1 MLLTLQK
8 QKKIIM
14 LEIFTNK
21 FYGNTIGDWLISA
34 AIIIGGYLFS
44 RILYWFISNIVMK
57 ATKKTKTKLD
67 DILVETLEKPIILA
81 VVLAS
86 FWYGIKYLTL
96 STGNEEFMD
105 RVFYVAITFDV
116 SWFLVRTIDGII
128 VNYLTPLVEKSESD
142 LDDQLLPLIRKSI
155 KIAIW
160 SIAVI
165 VGLNNAGYNV
175 GALLAGL
182 GIGGIALAMAAKDT
196 VANLFGGVTI
206 FTDKPFTLGD
216 RVVADGFD
224 GTIEAIGFRSTR
236 LRTLEGRIVTIP
248 NTTFTSSSIEN
259 ISTEPNRKI
268 GLDLG
273 LTYDTTPEQM
283 KLAKVIL
290 KDIVEAHQDFLDED
304 FVNIFNGFG
313 DFSLN
318 LKFIYY
324 VKKGADIWMAI
335 DTINQE
341 VLERFNEAE
350 LDFAF
355 PTQTIITE
363 KA

>member
-1 MLLTLQK
+1 MS
-8 QKKIIM
+8 
-14 LEIFTNK
+14 EFFNK
-21 FYGNTIGDWLISA
+21 PFYSNTIGEWLIAFS
-34 AIIIGGYLFS
+34 IIIGGYLVS
-44 RILYWFISNIVMK
+44 KILYWLIRNVLK
-57 ATKKTKTKLD
+57 KLTKKTSTKLD
-67 DILVETLEKPIILA
+67 DLLVESLETPVILA
-81 VVLAS
+81 VVLAGI
-86 FWYGIKYLTL
+86 WYGVKYLTL
-96 STGNEEFMD
+96 SPGTEQFMD

-116 SWFLVRTIDGII
+116 SWLLVRTIDGII
-128 VNYLTPLVEKSESD
+128 LNYLTPMVEKSESD

-160 SIAVI
+160 TIAII

-196 VANLFGGVTI
+196 VANLFGGFTV
-206 FTDKPFTLGD
+206 FTDKPFMLGD

-224 GTIEAIGFRSTR
+224 GTIEAIGFRSSR
-236 LRTLEGRIVTIP
+236 LRTLAGRLVTIP

-259 ISTEPNRKI
+259 ISSEPSRKMSI
-268 GLDLG
+268 GLG

-283 KLAKVIL
+283 KQAKTIL
-290 KDIVEAHQDFLDED
+290 KEIVESHQDILDEN
-304 FVNIFNGFG
+304 FVSIFEGFG

-318 LKFIYY
+318 LRFQYFIT
-324 VKKGADIWMAI
+324 KGADIWGAI
-335 DTINQE
+335 DTVNQE
-341 VLERFNEAE
+341 VLERFNAAK

-363 KA
+363 KN